1 MPEKDQLYVKIEGH
15 EDLLQELNSVNQL
28 VQNIEEAD
36 EVLDQIRELKQKTIQ
51 NIRENVMELNQ
62 RIENVHREMP
72 RVEEGGAANVAPKT
86 DLEAPDDPAPRNEE
100 IDESVN
106 QLHNQLETLK
116 DELEE
121 LE

>member
-1 MPEKDQLYVKIEGH
+1 MSEKDQLYVKIEGH
-15 EDLLQELNSVNQL
+15 EDLLQELNSVNNL
-28 VQNIEEAD
+28 VRNIEQAD
-36 EVLDQIRELKQKTIQ
+36 EVLDEIRELKQKTIQ

-72 RVEEGGAANVAPKT
+72 RVEEDGLAADISP
-86 DLEAPDDPAPRNEE
+86 ENESIDTNRTQSNAE

-106 QLHNQLETLK
+106 QLHNQLQTLK

>member
-15 EDLLQELNSVNQL
+15 EDLLQELNSVNEL

-62 RIENVHREMP
+62 RIENIHREMP
-72 RVEEGGAANVAPKT
+72 RVNDQELSSA
-86 DLEAPDDPAPRNEE
+86 DISPDQAENAQ

-106 QLHNQLETLK
+106 QLHDQLETLK
-116 DELEE
+116 NELEE
-121 LE
+121 LD